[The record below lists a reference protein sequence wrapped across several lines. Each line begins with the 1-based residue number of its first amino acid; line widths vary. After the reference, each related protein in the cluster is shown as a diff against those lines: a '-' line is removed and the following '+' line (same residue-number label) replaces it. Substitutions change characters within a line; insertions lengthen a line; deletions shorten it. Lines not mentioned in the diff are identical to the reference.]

1 MTSKRIAI
9 FVDGSNF
16 SAALRQ
22 LDFRPDYD
30 KILSHYGKGGT
41 VVGAYYFTALPP
53 NGVETPLRKLTDRLQ
68 YHGWNLVTKET
79 KTLKDSLG
87 RQTIKGNMDVEIA
100 VKAWKLADKIDELV
114 LFSGDG
120 DFRSLVEELQNHAVR
135 VTAVSVHRRDSLCMI
150 ADELR
155 KQVDVF
161 TDLKELQP
169 HIDASLKEKRL
180 RFLEGK

>member
-1 MTSKRIAI
+1 MLKRVAI
-9 FVDGSNF
+9 FIDGSNF

-30 KILSHYGKGGT
+30 KILAYYAMLGN

-53 NGVETPLRKLTDRLQ
+53 SGVETPLRKLTDRLQ

-79 KTLKDSLG
+79 KTFKDLAGKS
-87 RQTIKGNMDVEIA
+87 TVKGNMDVEIA
-100 VKAWKLADKIDELV
+100 VKAWKLADKIDELI

-120 DFRSLVEELQNHAVR
+120 DFRCLVEELQNHAVR

-169 HIDASLKEKRL
+169 HIDASTKEKRL